1 MDQSSLTGG
10 FKDLF
15 KTSIVKVCPQ
25 CSEEDGASCAAA
37 HLLVAGCL
45 LAVGG
50 ALLAVYADLSP
61 AHCLRQLRGRRRRPG
76 SRAIL

>member
-1 MDQSSLTGG
+1 MTGV
-10 FKDLF
+10 FIDLF
-15 KTSIVKVCPQ
+15 KTSNVEVRPQ

-45 LAVGG
+45 VAVGA
-50 ALLAVYADLSP
+50 ALLAVYTDLSP
-61 AHCLRQLRGRRRRPG
+61 AHLLRQLRGRRRRPG